1 MKTRYLWW
9 VFPILLISCI
19 STIDKPHSSLLH
31 ADSLIYTGC
40 SDSAL
45 RLLEAVNPSDLTT
58 EFSEAWY
65 ALLLTQA
72 KDKNYVTHTDDSLV
86 RVAVDY
92 FDASNDMLQ
101 RAKAHYYWGRVFQDK
116 GEVENAVR
124 EFLTASALMEK
135 VDNYELGVLLKSN
148 LGLLFWENGLSDEAD
163 SLYRQSVE
171 ITEAHHDTLR
181 LVIALVKCA
190 DICMEKGENYYAAA
204 DTIMNRALQLVD
216 EVEDEHVKSIVFSSL
231 SYLCDY
237 QGRSQEVISYAHQ
250 GLKYTSDNS
259 AEKGYYLIL
268 GSAYTQLADYDSA
281 MVYLERSLDT
291 DNYYT
296 QASAYMRLSEV
307 SSALGDKD
315 SALKYETLY
324 GMYKDSMRLIEQ
336 PVKVVSSLKNVLH
349 DQSINRYESF
359 LVRYRFCLLLT
370 GGLLFVFIC
379 FYFYKRK
386 KRNEEIVKLK
396 TKHQAL
402 YTGIELL
409 KKDLL
414 QKEMEIEGLQKH
426 CEQLEADTNQ
436 KVQLDSYLQEL
447 VKQYRQIQDNLEKQL
462 DERNKEVM
470 RLRSLNLKSALNS
483 SLIYGKLLEL
493 CDYNSRNPDGM
504 RKFSSEEWGILLR
517 KIDVISLGFVERL
530 QNEYEYLLEDDI
542 HFCCLVKLEFKYSDI
557 AYIWGCSAV
566 AVHKRSRSVLE
577 RMGMSDI
584 KKVKLIDVLN
594 QI

>member
-31 ADSLIYTGC
+31 ADSLIYAGC

-45 RLLEAVNPSDLTT
+45 RLLEAVNPSELTT
-58 EFSEAWY
+58 ELSEAWY

-72 KDKNYVTHTDDSLV
+72 KDKNYVTHTNDSLV

-92 FDASNDMLQ
+92 FDASNDKLQ
-101 RAKAHYYWGRVFQDK
+101 QAKAHYYCGRVFQDK

-135 VDNYELGVLLKSN
+135 VDNYELNVLLKNN
-148 LGLLFWENGLSDEAD
+148 LGLLFWENGLFEEAD
-163 SLYRQSVE
+163 SLYKQSVE
-171 ITEAHHDTLR
+171 LTEAHHDTLR
-181 LVIALVKCA
+181 LVIALVNRA
-190 DICMEKGENYYAAA
+190 DICMEKGEDYYTAA
-204 DTIMNRALQLVD
+204 DTIMNRALWLVD
-216 EVEDEHVKSIVFSSL
+216 EVEDKHVKSMVFSSL

-237 QGRSQEVISYAHQ
+237 QGRTQEVISYAHQ

-281 MVYLERSLDT
+281 TIYLERSLDT
-291 DNYYT
+291 DSYYT
-296 QASAYMRLSEV
+296 RASAYMRLSEV
-307 SSALGDKD
+307 SSALGDRD
-315 SALKYETLY
+315 NALKYETLY
-324 GMYKDSMRLIEQ
+324 GVYNDSMQLMEQ
-336 PVKVVSSLKNVLH
+336 PVKVVSSLKNVLYA
-349 DQSINRYESF
+349 QSMNRYEFF
-359 LVRYRFCLLLT
+359 LIRYRFYLLLT
-370 GGLLFVFIC
+370 SGLLFGFIG
-379 FYFYKRK
+379 FYLYKRK
-386 KRNEEIVKLK
+386 KRSEEIIKLK

-402 YTGIELL
+402 YIGLELL
-409 KKDLL
+409 RKDLL

-426 CEQLEADTNQ
+426 CEQLEADTNP

-517 KIDVISLGFVERL
+517 EIDVISLGFVERL

-557 AYIWGCSAV
+557 AYIWGCSTV
-566 AVHKRSRSVLE
+566 AVHKRSHSVLE
-577 RMGMSDI
+577 RMGVSNA
-584 KKVKLIDVLN
+584 KKNKLIDILK

>member
-9 VFPILLISCI
+9 VFPILLVSCI

-31 ADSLIYTGC
+31 ADFLIYAGC

-58 EFSEAWY
+58 ELSEAWY

-72 KDKNYVTHTDDSLV
+72 KDKNYVTHTDDSLI

-92 FDASNDMLQ
+92 FDASNDKLQ
-101 RAKAHYYWGRVFQDK
+101 QAKAHYYWGRVFQDK
-116 GEVENAVR
+116 GEVKNAVR
-124 EFLTASALMEK
+124 EFLTTSELMEK
-135 VDNYELGVLLKSN
+135 VDNYELNVLLKNN
-148 LGLLFWENGLSDEAD
+148 LGLLFWENGLLEEAD
-163 SLYRQSVE
+163 SLYRQTVE
-171 ITEAHHDTLR
+171 LTETHHDTLR
-181 LVIALVKCA
+181 LAVALVKRA
-190 DICMEKGENYYAAA
+190 DICMEKGEDYYIDA
-204 DTIMNRALQLVD
+204 DKIMHRALNLIDRIND
-216 EVEDEHVKSIVFSSL
+216 EYVKSIVFSSL
-231 SYLCDY
+231 SYLRDY
-237 QGRSQEVISYAHQ
+237 QGKSREVILYANE
-250 GLKYTSDNS
+250 GLRYTSDNS

-268 GSAYTQLADYDSA
+268 GSAYAQLENYDSA
-281 MVYLERSLDT
+281 AIYLEHSLNT

-296 QASAYMRLSEV
+296 KASAYMRLSEV
-307 SSALGDKD
+307 ASALGDKD
-315 SALKYETLY
+315 NALKYETLY
-324 GMYKDSMRLIEQ
+324 GVYKDSMKLMEQ
-336 PVKVVSSLKNVLH
+336 PVEVISSLKNVWY
-349 DQSINRYESF
+349 DQSVNRYESF
-359 LVRYRFCLLLT
+359 LIRNHFYLLLT

-379 FYFYKRK
+379 FYLYKRK

-396 TKHQAL
+396 TKHQTL
-402 YTGIELL
+402 YIGIELL

-436 KVQLDSYLQEL
+436 KVQLDGYLQEL

-462 DERNKEVM
+462 DERNKELM

-493 CDYNSRNPDGM
+493 CDYNSRNPDGI

-517 KIDVISLGFVERL
+517 EIDVISLGFVERL

-566 AVHKRSRSVLE
+566 AVHKRSHSVLE
-577 RMGMSDI
+577 RMGVSNA
-584 KKVKLIDVLN
+584 KKNKLIDILK

>member
-1 MKTRYLWW
+1 MKARYLWW
-9 VFPILLISCI
+9 AFPILLVSCI

-31 ADSLIYTGC
+31 ADSLIYAGC

-45 RLLEAVNPSDLTT
+45 RLLEAVNPSDFTT
-58 EFSEAWY
+58 ELSEAWY

-92 FDASNDMLQ
+92 FDASNDKLQ
-101 RAKAHYYWGRVFQDK
+101 QTKAHYYCGRVFQDR

-124 EFLTASALMEK
+124 EFLTASALLEK

-190 DICMEKGENYYAAA
+190 DICMEKGEDYYAAA

-216 EVEDEHVKSIVFSSL
+216 VVEDEHVKSIVFSSL

-237 QGRSQEVISYAHQ
+237 QGRSQEVISYALQ
-250 GLKYTSDNS
+250 GLKYASDNS

-296 QASAYMRLSEV
+296 RASAYMRLSEV

-315 SALKYETLY
+315 GALKYETLY

-349 DQSINRYESF
+349 GQSINRYESF
-359 LVRYRFCLLLT
+359 LVRYRFCLLLA
-370 GGLLFVFIC
+370 GGLLLASIC
-379 FYFYKRK
+379 FYLYKRK
-386 KRNEEIVKLK
+386 RKNVEFVKLK
-396 TKHQAL
+396 TKHQTL
-402 YTGIELL
+402 YIGIESI

-414 QKEMEIEGLQKH
+414 QKELEIERLQKY
-426 CEQLEADTNQ
+426 CERLETDTNR
-436 KVQLDSYLQEL
+436 KAQLDSCLQEL
-447 VKQYRQIQDNLEKQL
+447 LKQYRQMQDDLEKQL
-462 DERNKEVM
+462 DERNKEVV

-483 SLIYGKLLEL
+483 SLIYGKLIEL
-493 CDYNSRNPDGM
+493 RDYNSQNPDEM
-504 RKFSSEEWGILLR
+504 RKFSFEEWRILLR
-517 KIDVISLGFVERL
+517 EIDVTSLGFVERL
-530 QNEYEYLLEDDI
+530 QNKYEYLLEDDI
-542 HFCCLVKLEFKYSDI
+542 HFCCLVKLELKYSDI
-557 AYIWGCSAV
+557 AYIWGCSVV

-577 RMGMSDI
+577 RMGISDI